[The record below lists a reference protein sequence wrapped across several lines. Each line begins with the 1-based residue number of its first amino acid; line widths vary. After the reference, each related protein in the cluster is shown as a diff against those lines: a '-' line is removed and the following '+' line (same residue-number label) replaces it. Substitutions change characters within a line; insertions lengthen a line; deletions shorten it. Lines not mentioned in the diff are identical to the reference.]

1 MADVVMLPGPMTIP
15 VRMMP
20 GPTFLMISPNE
31 SFLTAAWIRN
41 LCEQEKGYTAITV
54 NTGNDKLIEKE
65 SLNRLRNGFVDGM
78 IIAGTGMNNR
88 IIRDIAMEMPVVQVI
103 RRLDLKMSS
112 VAADYTDI
120 IYESVVYLYKNGCRK
135 IGPINGSDKISP
147 YADRYRGKELSKNFI
162 FPRSQQSGIPGFAA
176 SILYR
181 KADR

>member
-1 MADVVMLPGPMTIP
+1 
-15 VRMMP
+15 
-20 GPTFLMISPNE
+20 MI
-31 SFLTAAWIRN
+31 
-41 LCEQEKGYTAITV
+41 

-78 IIAGTGMNNR
+78 IIAGTGMNSL

-103 RRLDLKMSS
+103 RRFDLKMSS

-120 IYESVVYLYKNGCRK
+120 SYESVVYLYKNGCRK